1 MSSSKKTTD
10 IDKKSKAETT
20 NTNKSIVKNA
30 SQATKSNDA
39 KNAKSAD
46 KKTESKNTETKKKR
60 SLKTLG
66 GALFA
71 KMMRGGASELRANAE
86 EVNKLNVFPV
96 PDGDTGDNM
105 SMTIDSG
112 VASLGDIETDDLA
125 EVLRVASRGMLLGA
139 RGNSGVILSQ
149 FFAGM
154 AKGLENVET
163 ANSKELGHALEMGV
177 EQAYGSVMTPTEGTI
192 LTVAREAVEYAV
204 SRINSRSTVQTL
216 FADLVNEMNKS
227 LERTPELLPALSEAG
242 VVDSGGAGLLYIIDG
257 LNRVL
262 NGEDLEYDAVPL
274 PVPKAGT
281 LQHGSF
287 GPDSE
292 MTYGYCTELLVQL
305 QNRKCDIENY
315 DMDALKLYLSKL
327 GDSIVAFKTESI
339 VKIHVHTLTPE
350 RVLARMRKVGE
361 FISVKI
367 ENMSIQ
373 HTESDFTG
381 EKSEQAETKQKK
393 KNGIVAVSN
402 GPGISAIFTELGTDV
417 IVPGGQTNNPSTND
431 FIEAFDKIN
440 AENIFVFPNNGNIV
454 MAATQAAEIYEKAKV
469 YVIPAKTIGTGY
481 VALSS
486 MNFDTSSPDE
496 LVNEAD
502 EAISRVVSAYIS
514 PAVRD
519 ADMNGV
525 HINDGDTIAIINKEI
540 VVSEPERNACAK
552 ALVDKMLEG
561 GDRFLLTVF
570 IGADATA
577 KEAAELEGYVTKN
590 YPDTE
595 VYFIDG
601 GQEIYPYLFVA
612 E

>member
-1 MSSSKKTTD
+1 
-10 IDKKSKAETT
+10 
-20 NTNKSIVKNA
+20 
-30 SQATKSNDA
+30 
-39 KNAKSAD
+39 
-46 KKTESKNTETKKKR
+46 
-60 SLKTLG
+60 
-66 GALFA
+66 
-71 KMMRGGASELRANAE
+71 
-86 EVNKLNVFPV
+86 
-96 PDGDTGDNM
+96 
-105 SMTIDSG
+105 
-112 VASLGDIETDDLA
+112 
-125 EVLRVASRGMLLGA
+125 
-139 RGNSGVILSQ
+139 
-149 FFAGM
+149 
-154 AKGLENVET
+154 
-163 ANSKELGHALEMGV
+163 
-177 EQAYGSVMTPTEGTI
+177 
-192 LTVAREAVEYAV
+192 
-204 SRINSRSTVQTL
+204 
-216 FADLVNEMNKS
+216 
-227 LERTPELLPALSEAG
+227 
-242 VVDSGGAGLLYIIDG
+242 
-257 LNRVL
+257 
-262 NGEDLEYDAVPL
+262 
-274 PVPKAGT
+274 
-281 LQHGSF
+281 
-287 GPDSE
+287 
-292 MTYGYCTELLVQL
+292 
-305 QNRKCDIENY
+305 
-315 DMDALKLYLSKL
+315 
-327 GDSIVAFKTESI
+327 
-339 VKIHVHTLTPE
+339 
-350 RVLARMRKVGE
+350 MRKVGE